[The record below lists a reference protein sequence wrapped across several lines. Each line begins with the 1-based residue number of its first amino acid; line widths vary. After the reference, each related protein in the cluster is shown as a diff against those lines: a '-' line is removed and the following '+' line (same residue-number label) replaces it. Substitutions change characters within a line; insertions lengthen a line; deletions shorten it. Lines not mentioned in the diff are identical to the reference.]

1 MTCFEGAEVLVT
13 AQTPEGGLEGAS
25 CGDLDDGAQAIFE
38 TIYNDAGW
46 KRGAG
51 LFYEGGLVDST
62 TGEELPERI
71 TGTYTMPAGQARRIE
86 WSDEDVLLNIDW
98 SNYRDFCHAA
108 LQ

>member
-1 MTCFEGAEVLVT
+1 VQINDVSFPGPEVLVT

-51 LFYEGGLVDST
+51 LF
-62 TGEELPERI
+62 
-71 TGTYTMPAGQARRIE
+71 
-86 WSDEDVLLNIDW
+86 
-98 SNYRDFCHAA
+98 
-108 LQ
+108 